1 MKLVLKYG
9 GTSISNAKD
18 IQVVAKHVNELS
30 KKHQIVLVCSATN
43 GTTDDLI
50 EISESIKKEN
60 KSKAEQLASKITNRH
75 KQLAKQTIKKSNVQK
90 KLLTKLN
97 EDFTELLALIDGL
110 VLLGE
115 VTSRSMDYLIS
126 FGERLSI
133 KLISSA
139 LNDLG
144 KKSIPLTGK
153 EVGIVTEYVR
163 KKNPLKRTADGMF
176 SYLLFNNDPNS
187 RYFDMKDY
195 EIFGNDSLIGELFNS
210 NGYICCIGN
219 VFHNAPTEVHFL
231 ERLLNV
237 PYRFDKIM
245 SGEFI
250 DKQGNFAKQNLLFYC
265 RNLDYK
271 MFSDMTRLETVL
283 RKNNYIEYNKRF
295 KYI

>member
-1 MKLVLKYG
+1 MKLENQIEKMARL
-9 GTSISNAKD
+9 IAKKTKD
-18 IQVVAKHVNELS
+18 
-30 KKHQIVLVCSATN
+30 C
-43 GTTDDLI
+43 
-50 EISESIKKEN
+50 
-60 KSKAEQLASKITNRH
+60 LASIH
-75 KQLAKQTIKKSNVQK
+75 IDA
-90 KLLTKLN
+90 
-97 EDFTELLALIDGL
+97 AGLI
-110 VLLGE
+110 
-115 VTSRSMDYLIS
+115 
-126 FGERLSI
+126 RLSERNDDHL
-133 KLISSA
+133 KNFNQLILRAES
-139 LNDLG
+139 LG
-144 KKSIPLTGK
+144 GNIMIPTFSYTYPQNIPFNLLETPS

-283 RKNNYIEYNKRF
+283 RKNNYIEYWKVNDLDFVIEAVRMKKIFEVIKTEIEKTPMFLCSEYEDKQKNWKKRREISRSNQPD
-295 KYI
+295 YL